1 MKNEKYTFEDFVE
14 ITRRLCAPDGC
25 PWDRTQTH
33 ESLRRFAVEEAYE
46 LVDAIENGTPEKIA
60 DESGDVLFQV
70 VLHARLAENQGEYTI
85 DDVTDAISRKMLRR
99 HPDVFGGES
108 SKDWD
113 AIKRAERN
121 QTGILEELQDI
132 PTSFPALMR
141 ADKIQKKTEKVDYPS
156 EQTLP
161 EDADKELQLGKELFD
176 LVAQCRRESVN
187 PELALNRYLKQ
198 FLKDFETNYKGE

>member
-46 LVDAIENGTPEKIA
+46 LVDAIENGTSEKIA

-99 HPDVFGGES
+99 HPDVFGGEN

-132 PTSFPALMR
+132 STSFPALMR
-141 ADKIQKKTEKVDYPS
+141 ADKIQKKTEKVGYPS
-156 EQTLP
+156 EQALP
-161 EDADKELQLGKELFD
+161 EDADKELQLGKALFD
-176 LVAQCRRESVN
+176 LVAQCRRECVN

-198 FLKDFETNYKGE
+198 FLKDFENNYKGE